1 MFLLVHMYLSL
12 FAVDLVM
19 EFMLS
24 LCTKILWSQTIF
36 SICSLHFVYVKP
48 PSLYS
53 SQKIFQDYEDDGEN
67 GITKEH
73 LQTMNLGHELGQYF
87 LSERGNSLQA
97 SLTSSLFSFH
107 GFTRKSFDYSGQAI
121 RCFSE
126 L

>member
-1 MFLLVHMYLSL
+1 MFLLVNVFLSCL
-12 FAVDLVM
+12 QLAWSW
-19 EFMLS
+19 S
-24 LCTKILWSQTIF
+24 LCCLSVQKYYGVKPFF
-36 SICSLHFVYVKP
+36 SIRSFHFIYVKP

-67 GITKEH
+67 VITKEH
-73 LQTMNLGHELGQYF
+73 LQTMNLGHELGHYF

-107 GFTRKSFDYSGQAI
+107 GFTRKSLDYSGQAI
-121 RCFSE
+121 RCFFE